1 MALRTREDVLN
12 EFVRILD
19 QGTTALKRVVE
30 AYEANR
36 NPERDVH
43 WLSLQAGKEFGAIT
57 LQHARAND
65 LLARGEGFGAV
76 SEMCHAVE
84 EEAEHYAA
92 YVGVLKTLADPGTQ
106 PVEGMYDYVRVKAV
120 ENGRVILHEDMLE
133 RGPKQFPANHRYFIE
148 TLEAMEKLSPWGRQ
162 AVGAQFEGGAVGW
175 HWAMSRLSPLDDYA
189 AAVSELE
196 KMIADDEIHH
206 GPEGL
211 RPLADAYTE
220 DMTDEAEEVFRLIR
234 HFRYLE
240 VLQRNEQFLY
250 PMSDEEAE
258 ALGRSIVDDTIEPTP
273 LFARAMADSPAAASV

>member
-1 MALRTREDVLN
+1 MRTGEDVLN

-36 NPERDVH
+36 TPERDIH

-65 LLARGEGFGAV
+65 LLQRGAGVGPI

-84 EEAEHYAA
+84 EEAEHYGA
-92 YVGVLKTLADPGTQ
+92 YVGVLQTLTDPETQ
-106 PVEGMYDYVRVKAV
+106 PVDGMYDYVRVKAV
-120 ENGRVILHEDMLE
+120 EDGRVILHEDMLA
-133 RGPKQFPANHRYFIE
+133 RGPKQFPANHRYFTE
-148 TLEAMEKLSPWGRQ
+148 TLEAMDKLSPWGRQ

-175 HWAMSRLSPLDDYA
+175 HWAMSQLDPVDEYT
-189 AAVSELE
+189 AAVSKLE

-211 RPLADAYTE
+211 QPLADAYTE
-220 DMTDEAEEVFRLIR
+220 ERAAEAEEVFRLIR

-240 VLQRNEQFLY
+240 VLQRNEQFLN
-250 PMSDEEAE
+250 PLTDEEAE
-258 ALGRSIVDDTIEPTP
+258 ALGQSIIDDTIEPTP
-273 LFARAMADSPAAASV
+273 LFAGAMAESQA